1 MTMILMLAALII
13 CLIIGIPAVFS
24 MGLATLF
31 YFLLERGLFSIP
43 DFMVAQ
49 RTVFGL
55 DKFALLAVPLFL
67 LVGKVMNESGVTHR
81 LFDFAKALVGHFR
94 GGLGQ
99 VNIVASVIFA
109 GMSGS
114 ATADAAGLG
123 AVEIKAM
130 KDAKYPNR
138 FACSITAASSLI
150 GPIIPPSIPIV
161 LYAIVAGVSVNQ
173 LLIAGIIPGLLM
185 AVALSIFVAYQAI
198 KYNYPT
204 EAKASMR
211 KILSTGK
218 SAILP
223 LLTPIILVGGIL
235 SGVFTATE
243 AAAVGSLYAIILAC
257 VIYRSISLTHLYDIC
272 KRTMQDSAIIMIIL
286 AVSNIFAWI
295 LTRERVPL
303 IFTELITALTD
314 NYYLVMGFCLIFLLF
329 LGMFLSSIV
338 SITIATPVLVPLVMA
353 VGGDPLHFGI
363 IMIVALMM
371 GEVTPPF
378 GMVLFAITRVGEI
391 QFIDL
396 VKGVVPYL
404 IPIFILL
411 VLLIVF
417 PQIVLFLPQLL
428 M

>member
-1 MTMILMLAALII
+1 MTIVFMLVALIL
-13 CLIIGIPAVFS
+13 CLAIGIPAVFS
-24 MGLATLF
+24 MGFATLI
-31 YFLLERGLFSIP
+31 YFLIERGLFSIP

-55 DKFALLAVPLFL
+55 DKFALLAIPLFL

-130 KDAKYPNR
+130 KDANYPTK

-185 AVALSIFVAYQAI
+185 GVALSIFVAYQAI
-198 KYNYPT
+198 KYKYPI
-204 EAKASMR
+204 EARASIR
-211 KILSTGK
+211 TILSTGK
-218 SAILP
+218 KAILP
-223 LLTPIILVGGIL
+223 LMTPIILVGGIL
-235 SGVFTATE
+235 SGIFTATE

-257 VIYRSISLTHLYDIC
+257 VVYRSISLRHLYDIC
-272 KRTMQDSAIIMIIL
+272 KRTMQDSAVIMIIL

-295 LTRERVPL
+295 LTRERIPL
-303 IFTELITALTD
+303 VFTNVITSLTN
-314 NYYLVMGFCLIFLLF
+314 NYYLVMALVLIFLLF
-329 LGMFLSSIV
+329 LGMFLSSVV
-338 SITIATPVLVPLVMA
+338 SITIATPVLIPLIME

-378 GMVLFAITRVGEI
+378 GMVLFAVSRVGEI
-391 QFIDL
+391 QYIEL
-396 VKGVVPYL
+396 VRGVLPYL

-411 VLLIVF
+411 VILIAF
-417 PQIVLFLPQLL
+417 PQIILFLPQLL

>member
-1 MTMILMLAALII
+1 MTMLLMLAALII
-13 CLIIGIPAVFS
+13 GLIIGIPAVFS
-24 MGLATLF
+24 MGLATLL
-31 YFLLERGLFSIP
+31 YFILERGLFDVP
-43 DFMVAQ
+43 DFMIAQ

-55 DKFALLAVPLFL
+55 DKFALLAIPLFL

-99 VNIVASVIFA
+99 VNILASVIFA

-130 KDAKYPNR
+130 KDAKYPTK

-150 GPIIPPSIPIV
+150 GPVIPPSIPIV

-173 LLIAGIIPGLLM
+173 LLIAGIIPGILM
-185 AVALSIFVAYQAI
+185 ALALSIFVAYQAI

-211 KILSTGK
+211 RIASTGK
-218 SAILP
+218 RAILP
-223 LLTPIILVGGIL
+223 LMTPVILVGGIL

-257 VIYRSISLTHLYDIC
+257 IIYRSISLSHLYDIC
-272 KRTMQDSAIIMIIL
+272 KRTMQDSAVIMIIL

-303 IFTELITALTD
+303 VFTDFITALTE
-314 NYYLVMGFCLIFLLF
+314 NYYLVMGLCLLFLLF

-338 SITIATPVLVPLVMA
+338 SITIATPVLIPLVME

-363 IMIVALMM
+363 IMILALMM

-378 GMVLFAITRVGEI
+378 GMVLFAITRVGKI
-391 QFIDL
+391 PFIDL
-396 VKGVVPYL
+396 VRGVVPYL

-411 VLLIVF
+411 VILIAF
-417 PQIVLFLPQLL
+417 PQIVLFLPKLL